1 MSVQSTKYEPTFAVK
16 TPVFEGP
23 LELLIELVEKRKLL
37 INDISLAEVT
47 DEYMVRVSEMQ
58 QFSLPNI
65 AQFISLA
72 ATLLLIKSKSLLP
85 VLELTDEEEE
95 KIEDLEHRLK
105 LYQIYRDAGKT
116 IQSVFGQNIMYESA
130 FVLPDDQIF
139 VEDKFTSLSAL
150 DEAVQNV
157 LNNLPKVEVKPKV
170 QVKKVVSLEEMIDRL
185 HARIQRQIN
194 LRFSDLIKDEKER
207 GSIIVGFL
215 AVLESVKQGSILVAQ
230 ARRFEDIHIE
240 REGKGAPNYLW
251 NWV

>member
-1 MSVQSTKYEPTFAVK
+1 MEGTTIELDLAVK

-47 DEYMVRVSEMQ
+47 DEYMARVSQMQ
-58 QFSLPNI
+58 QLSLPNT
-65 AQFISLA
+65 AQFITLA

-95 KIEDLEHRLK
+95 KIEDLESRLK

-116 IQSVFGQNIMYESA
+116 IQTIFGQHMMYEST
-130 FVLPDDQIF
+130 FVLPDEPIF
-139 VEDKFTSLSAL
+139 VEDKFTNICSLE
-150 DEAVQNV
+150 EAVRSV
-157 LNNLPKVEVKPKV
+157 LTNLPKTEHKPKV

-185 HARIQRQIN
+185 HTRIQREIN

-207 GSIIVGFL
+207 GSVIVGFL

-230 ARRFEDIHIE
+230 ARRFDDIHIE
-240 REGKGAPNYLW
+240 REGGKSAPVYR
-251 NWV
+251 